1 MKIRHLDLPSG
12 ITQGIG
18 FLIDAN
24 WTPEQAMAV
33 VELLDDLRAII
44 WRRYALQLYPLFRED
59 RQPDDNGGVSSI
71 DPDDEPF

>member
-12 ITQGIG
+12 ITQGIA
-18 FLIDAN
+18 FLVDAN

-33 VELLDDLRAII
+33 VELLDDLHEII
-44 WRRYALQLYPLFRED
+44 WRHYELQLYPLFRED
-59 RQPDDNGGVSSI
+59 RQPHDIGGVSSI